1 MIGYSKL
8 EVKGEWSS
16 NSDQPTEV
24 LVAFGSI
31 SLDILNT
38 KGEPIRQW
46 AYSSIFLKNRDVSK
60 SMFCPDLE
68 ETESLYIFDEDAV
81 NHLIF
86 LSNKTNRKIFA
97 NLLPWFFIIILLI
110 SSFTFFSSYFRIVI
124 EKIALSITSA
134 EQESNF
140 GNIMLKEM
148 SEVSYCDINKTNEY
162 IRSLEK
168 DYLSRKSNA
177 IELIF
182 MNFKTKNS
190 ILLPGRKLLVPY
202 SILESEDG
210 AFVLAETTQ
219 LALEAIKNKKAIR
232 LSRKKNILESMR
244 RDLDISI
251 SDPSLTTS
259 KIMRDENPIWN
270 ENLTCKVDDVL
281 LPVSYTHLTLPTNR
295 EV

>member
-1 MIGYSKL
+1 MASYSKL
-8 EVKGEWSS
+8 EVKGEWKS
-16 NSDQPTEV
+16 NSDRPTEV

-31 SLDILNT
+31 SLNILNT
-38 KGEPIRQW
+38 NGEPVRQW
-46 AYSSIFLKNRDVSK
+46 AYSSIFLKNKEASK

-68 ETESLYIFDEDAV
+68 ETESLYIFDQDAV

-86 LSNKTNRKIFA
+86 LSNKTNRKKFA

-134 EQESNF
+134 EQESNL

-162 IRSLEK
+162 LRSLEK
-168 DYLSRKSNA
+168 NYVSITDDS

-182 MNFKTKNS
+182 MNFRTMNS

-202 SILESEDG
+202 SILENEDG
-210 AFVLAETTQ
+210 AFVLAETIKLGIAATKDK
-219 LALEAIKNKKAIR
+219 EAIEKFFSNQRNKALLIYVFGVLTDLNFNKDNGLLISVHGK
-232 LSRKKNILESMR
+232 SRV
-244 RDLDISI
+244 LDKVF
-251 SDPSLTTS
+251 SD
-259 KIMRDENPIWN
+259 N
-270 ENLTCKVDDVL
+270 EW
-281 LPVSYTHLTLPTNR
+281 LTLKKLCKL
-295 EV
+295 

>member
-1 MIGYSKL
+1 MAGYSKL
-8 EVKGEWSS
+8 EVKGEWKS

-31 SLDILNT
+31 SLNILNT
-38 KGEPIRQW
+38 NGEPVRQW
-46 AYSSIFLKNRDVSK
+46 AYSSIFLKNKEASK

-68 ETESLYIFDEDAV
+68 ETESLYIFDQDAV

-86 LSNKTNRKIFA
+86 LSNKTNRKKFA

-110 SSFTFFSSYFRIVI
+110 GSFTFFSSYFRIVI

-134 EQESNF
+134 EQESNL

-162 IRSLEK
+162 LRSLEK
-168 DYLSRKSNA
+168 NYVSITDDS

-182 MNFKTKNS
+182 MNFRTMNS

-202 SILESEDG
+202 SILENEDG
-210 AFVLAETTQ
+210 AFVLAETIKV
-219 LALEAIKNKKAIR
+219 ALGATKNKKAIEKFFSKQR
-232 LSRKKNILESMR
+232 NKALLIYVFGFLT
-244 RDLDISI
+244 DLNFNKDNGLLIS
-251 SDPSLTTS
+251 LHGKS
-259 KIMRDENPIWN
+259 KVLDKVFTDN
-270 ENLTCKVDDVL
+270 EW
-281 LPVSYTHLTLPTNR
+281 LTLKKLCKL
-295 EV
+295 

>member
-1 MIGYSKL
+1 MASYSKL
-8 EVKGEWSS
+8 EVKGEWKS
-16 NSDQPTEV
+16 NSDRPTEV

-31 SLDILNT
+31 SLNILNT
-38 KGEPIRQW
+38 NGEPVRQW
-46 AYSSIFLKNRDVSK
+46 AYSSIFLKNKEASK

-68 ETESLYIFDEDAV
+68 ETESLYIFDQDAV

-86 LSNKTNRKIFA
+86 LSNKTNRKKFA

-134 EQESNF
+134 EQESNL

-162 IRSLEK
+162 LRSLEK
-168 DYLSRKSNA
+168 NYVSITDDS

-182 MNFKTKNS
+182 MNFRTMNS

-202 SILESEDG
+202 SILENEDG
-210 AFVLAETTQ
+210 AFVLAETIKLGIAATKNK
-219 LALEAIKNKKAIR
+219 EAIEKFFSKQRNKALLIYVFGVLTDLNFNKDNGLLIS
-232 LSRKKNILESMR
+232 LHGKSRV
-244 RDLDISI
+244 LDKVFT
-251 SDPSLTTS
+251 D
-259 KIMRDENPIWN
+259 N
-270 ENLTCKVDDVL
+270 EW
-281 LPVSYTHLTLPTNR
+281 LTLKKLCKL
-295 EV
+295 

>member
-1 MIGYSKL
+1 MAGYSKL
-8 EVKGEWSS
+8 EVKGEWKS

-31 SLDILNT
+31 SLNILNT
-38 KGEPIRQW
+38 NGEPVRQW
-46 AYSSIFLKNRDVSK
+46 AYSSIFLKNKEASK

-68 ETESLYIFDEDAV
+68 ETESLYIFDQDAV

-86 LSNKTNRKIFA
+86 LSNKTNRKKFA

-134 EQESNF
+134 EQESNL

-162 IRSLEK
+162 LRSLEK
-168 DYLSRKSNA
+168 NYVSITDDS

-182 MNFKTKNS
+182 MNFRTMNS

-202 SILESEDG
+202 SILENEDG
-210 AFVLAETTQ
+210 AFVLAETIKLGIAATKNK
-219 LALEAIKNKKAIR
+219 EAIEKFFSKQRNKALLIYVFGV
-232 LSRKKNILESMR
+232 LT
-244 RDLDISI
+244 DLNFNKDNGLLIS
-251 SDPSLTTS
+251 LHGKS
-259 KIMRDENPIWN
+259 KVLDKVFTDN
-270 ENLTCKVDDVL
+270 EW
-281 LPVSYTHLTLPTNR
+281 LTLKKLCR
-295 EV
+295 L

>member
-1 MIGYSKL
+1 MASYSKL
-8 EVKGEWSS
+8 EVKGEWKS

-31 SLDILNT
+31 SLNILNT
-38 KGEPIRQW
+38 NGEPVRQW
-46 AYSSIFLKNRDVSK
+46 AYSSIFLKNKEASK

-68 ETESLYIFDEDAV
+68 ETESLYIFDQDAV

-86 LSNKTNRKIFA
+86 LCNKTNRKKFA
-97 NLLPWFFIIILLI
+97 NLLPWLFIIILLI

-134 EQESNF
+134 EQESNL

-162 IRSLEK
+162 LRSLEK
-168 DYLSRKSNA
+168 NYLSITDDY

-182 MNFKTKNS
+182 MNYKTMNS

-202 SILESEDG
+202 SILENEDG
-210 AFVLAETTQ
+210 AFVLAETIKLGIAATKNK
-219 LALEAIKNKKAIR
+219 EAIEKFFSKQRNKALLIYVFGVLTDLNFNKDNGLLIS
-232 LSRKKNILESMR
+232 LHGKSRV
-244 RDLDISI
+244 LDKVFT
-251 SDPSLTTS
+251 D
-259 KIMRDENPIWN
+259 N
-270 ENLTCKVDDVL
+270 EW
-281 LPVSYTHLTLPTNR
+281 LTLKKLCKL
-295 EV
+295 

>member
-1 MIGYSKL
+1 MAGYSKL
-8 EVKGEWSS
+8 EVKGEWKS

-31 SLDILNT
+31 SLNILNT
-38 KGEPIRQW
+38 KGEPLRQW
-46 AYSSIFLKNRDVSK
+46 AYSSIFLKNKEASK

-68 ETESLYIFDEDAV
+68 ETESLYIFDQDAV

-86 LSNKTNRKIFA
+86 LCNKTNRKKFA

-110 SSFTFFSSYFRIVI
+110 GFSTFFSSYFRTVT

-134 EQESNF
+134 EQESNL

-148 SEVSYCDINKTNEY
+148 LEVSYCDINKTNEY

-168 DYLSRKSNA
+168 NYLPITSDS

-182 MNFKTKNS
+182 MNFRTMNS

-202 SILESEDG
+202 SILENGDG
-210 AFVLAETTQ
+210 AFVLAETIKLGIVATKNK
-219 LALEAIKNKKAIR
+219 EAIEKFFSKQRNKALLIYVFGVLTDLNFNKDNGLLIS
-232 LSRKKNILESMR
+232 LHGKSRV
-244 RDLDISI
+244 LDKVFT
-251 SDPSLTTS
+251 D
-259 KIMRDENPIWN
+259 N
-270 ENLTCKVDDVL
+270 EW
-281 LPVSYTHLTLPTNR
+281 LTLKKLCKL
-295 EV
+295 

>member
-1 MIGYSKL
+1 MAGYSKL
-8 EVKGEWSS
+8 EVKGEWKS

-31 SLDILNT
+31 SLNILNT
-38 KGEPIRQW
+38 NGEPVRQW
-46 AYSSIFLKNRDVSK
+46 AYSSIFLKNKEASK

-68 ETESLYIFDEDAV
+68 ETESLYIFDQDAV

-86 LSNKTNRKIFA
+86 LSNKTNRKKFA

-134 EQESNF
+134 EQESNL

-162 IRSLEK
+162 LRSLEK
-168 DYLSRKSNA
+168 NYISITDDS

-182 MNFKTKNS
+182 MNFRTMNS

-202 SILESEDG
+202 SILENEDG
-210 AFVLAETTQ
+210 AFVLAETIKLGVAATKNK
-219 LALEAIKNKKAIR
+219 EAIEKFFSKQRNKALLIYVFGVLTDLNFNKDNGLLIS
-232 LSRKKNILESMR
+232 LHGKSRV
-244 RDLDISI
+244 LDKVFT
-251 SDPSLTTS
+251 D
-259 KIMRDENPIWN
+259 N
-270 ENLTCKVDDVL
+270 EW
-281 LPVSYTHLTLPTNR
+281 LTLKKLCRP
-295 EV
+295 

>member
-1 MIGYSKL
+1 MASYSKL
-8 EVKGEWSS
+8 EVKGEWRS
-16 NSDQPTEV
+16 NSDRPTEV

-31 SLDILNT
+31 SLNILNT
-38 KGEPIRQW
+38 NGEPVRQW
-46 AYSSIFLKNRDVSK
+46 AYSSIFLKNKEASK

-68 ETESLYIFDEDAV
+68 ETESLYIFDRDAV

-86 LSNKTNRKIFA
+86 LSNKTNRKKFA

-134 EQESNF
+134 EQESNL

-162 IRSLEK
+162 LRSLEK
-168 DYLSRKSNA
+168 NYLSITGDS

-182 MNFKTKNS
+182 MNFRTMNS

-202 SILESEDG
+202 SILENEDG
-210 AFVLAETTQ
+210 AFVLAKTIKLGIAATKNK
-219 LALEAIKNKKAIR
+219 EAIEKFFSKQRNNALLIYVFGVLTDLNFNKDNGLLISLHDK
-232 LSRKKNILESMR
+232 SKV
-244 RDLDISI
+244 LDKVFT
-251 SDPSLTTS
+251 D
-259 KIMRDENPIWN
+259 N
-270 ENLTCKVDDVL
+270 EW
-281 LPVSYTHLTLPTNR
+281 LTLKKLCRP
-295 EV
+295 

>member
-1 MIGYSKL
+1 LAGYSKL
-8 EVKGEWSS
+8 EVKGEWKS

-31 SLDILNT
+31 SLNILNT
-38 KGEPIRQW
+38 NGEPVRQW
-46 AYSSIFLKNRDVSK
+46 AYSSIFLKNKEASK

-68 ETESLYIFDEDAV
+68 ETESLYIFDQDAV

-86 LSNKTNRKIFA
+86 LSNKTNRKKFA

-134 EQESNF
+134 EQESNL

-162 IRSLEK
+162 LRSLEK
-168 DYLSRKSNA
+168 NYVSITDDS

-182 MNFKTKNS
+182 MNFRTMNS

-202 SILESEDG
+202 SILENEDG
-210 AFVLAETTQ
+210 AFVLAETIKLGIAATKNK
-219 LALEAIKNKKAIR
+219 EAIEKFFSKQSNKALLIYVFGV
-232 LSRKKNILESMR
+232 LTDLNFNIANGLLISLHAKSKV
-244 RDLDISI
+244 LDKVFT
-251 SDPSLTTS
+251 D
-259 KIMRDENPIWN
+259 N
-270 ENLTCKVDDVL
+270 EW
-281 LPVSYTHLTLPTNR
+281 LTLKKLCKL
-295 EV
+295 

>member
-1 MIGYSKL
+1 MAGYSKL
-8 EVKGEWSS
+8 EVKGEWKS

-31 SLDILNT
+31 SLNILNT
-38 KGEPIRQW
+38 NGEPVRQW
-46 AYSSIFLKNRDVSK
+46 AYSSIFLKNKEASK

-68 ETESLYIFDEDAV
+68 ETESLYIFDQDAV

-86 LSNKTNRKIFA
+86 LSNKTNRKKFA

-134 EQESNF
+134 EQESNL

-162 IRSLEK
+162 LISLEK
-168 DYLSRKSNA
+168 NYVSITDDS

-182 MNFKTKNS
+182 MNFRTINS

-202 SILESEDG
+202 SILENEDG
-210 AFVLAETTQ
+210 AFVLAETIKLGIAATKNK
-219 LALEAIKNKKAIR
+219 EAIEKFFSNQRNKALLIYVFGVLTDLNFNKDNGLLIS
-232 LSRKKNILESMR
+232 LHGKSRV
-244 RDLDISI
+244 LDKVFT
-251 SDPSLTTS
+251 D
-259 KIMRDENPIWN
+259 N
-270 ENLTCKVDDVL
+270 EW
-281 LPVSYTHLTLPTNR
+281 LTLKKLCKL
-295 EV
+295 

>member
-1 MIGYSKL
+1 MASYSKL
-8 EVKGEWSS
+8 EVKGEWKS
-16 NSDQPTEV
+16 NSDRPTEV

-31 SLDILNT
+31 SLNILNT
-38 KGEPIRQW
+38 NGEPVRQW
-46 AYSSIFLKNRDVSK
+46 AYSSIFLKNKEASK

-68 ETESLYIFDEDAV
+68 ETESLYIFDQDAV

-86 LSNKTNRKIFA
+86 LSNKTNRKKIA

-134 EQESNF
+134 EQESNL

-162 IRSLEK
+162 LRSLEK
-168 DYLSRKSNA
+168 SYLSITGDS

-182 MNFKTKNS
+182 MNFRTMNS

-202 SILESEDG
+202 SILENEDG
-210 AFVLAETTQ
+210 VFVLAETIKLGIAATKNK
-219 LALEAIKNKKAIR
+219 EAIENFFSKQRNKALLIYVFGV
-232 LSRKKNILESMR
+232 LT
-244 RDLDISI
+244 DLNFNKDNGLLIS
-251 SDPSLTTS
+251 LHGKS
-259 KIMRDENPIWN
+259 KVLDKVFTENEW
-270 ENLTCKVDDVL
+270 
-281 LPVSYTHLTLPTNR
+281 LTLKKLCKL
-295 EV
+295 

>member
-1 MIGYSKL
+1 MAGYSKL
-8 EVKGEWSS
+8 EVKGEWKS

-31 SLDILNT
+31 SLNILNT
-38 KGEPIRQW
+38 NGEPVRQW
-46 AYSSIFLKNRDVSK
+46 AYSSIFLKNKEASK

-68 ETESLYIFDEDAV
+68 ETESLYIFDQDAV

-86 LSNKTNRKIFA
+86 LCNKTNRKKFA

-134 EQESNF
+134 EQESNL

-162 IRSLEK
+162 LRSLEK
-168 DYLSRKSNA
+168 NYVSITDDS

-182 MNFKTKNS
+182 MNFRTMNS

-202 SILESEDG
+202 SILENEDG
-210 AFVLAETTQ
+210 AFVLAETIKLGIAATKNK
-219 LALEAIKNKKAIR
+219 EAIEKFFSKQRNKALLIYVFGVLTDLNFNKDNGLLIS
-232 LSRKKNILESMR
+232 LHGKSRV
-244 RDLDISI
+244 LDKVFT
-251 SDPSLTTS
+251 D
-259 KIMRDENPIWN
+259 N
-270 ENLTCKVDDVL
+270 EW
-281 LPVSYTHLTLPTNR
+281 LTLKKLCR
-295 EV
+295 L

>member
-1 MIGYSKL
+1 MASYSKL
-8 EVKGEWSS
+8 EVKGEWKS
-16 NSDQPTEV
+16 NSDRPTEV

-31 SLDILNT
+31 SLNILNT
-38 KGEPIRQW
+38 NGEPVRQW
-46 AYSSIFLKNRDVSK
+46 AYSSIFLKNKEASK

-68 ETESLYIFDEDAV
+68 ETESLYIFDQDAV

-86 LSNKTNRKIFA
+86 LSNKTNRKKFA

-110 SSFTFFSSYFRIVI
+110 GSFTFFSSYFRIVI

-134 EQESNF
+134 EQESNL

-162 IRSLEK
+162 LRSLEK
-168 DYLSRKSNA
+168 NYVLITDDS

-210 AFVLAETTQ
+210 ASVLAETIKLSIAATKNK
-219 LALEAIKNKKAIR
+219 EAIEKFFSKQRNKALLIYVFGVLTDLNFNKDNGLLISLDGKA
-232 LSRKKNILESMR
+232 KV
-244 RDLDISI
+244 LDKVFT
-251 SDPSLTTS
+251 D
-259 KIMRDENPIWN
+259 N
-270 ENLTCKVDDVL
+270 EW
-281 LPVSYTHLTLPTNR
+281 LTLKKLCR
-295 EV
+295 L

>member
-1 MIGYSKL
+1 MASYSKL
-8 EVKGEWSS
+8 EVKGEWKS
-16 NSDQPTEV
+16 NSDRPTEV

-31 SLDILNT
+31 SLNILNT
-38 KGEPIRQW
+38 NGEPVRQW
-46 AYSSIFLKNRDVSK
+46 AYSSIFLKNKEASK

-68 ETESLYIFDEDAV
+68 ETESLYIFDQDAV

-86 LSNKTNRKIFA
+86 LSNKTNRKKFA

-134 EQESNF
+134 EQESNL

-162 IRSLEK
+162 LRSLEK
-168 DYLSRKSNA
+168 NYVSITDDS

-182 MNFKTKNS
+182 MNFRTMNS

-202 SILESEDG
+202 SILENEDG
-210 AFVLAETTQ
+210 AFVLAETIKLGIAATKNK
-219 LALEAIKNKKAIR
+219 EAIEKFFSKQRNKALLIYVFGV
-232 LSRKKNILESMR
+232 LT
-244 RDLDISI
+244 DLNFNKDNGLLISLHGK
-251 SDPSLTTS
+251 SGVLDKVFT
-259 KIMRDENPIWN
+259 DN
-270 ENLTCKVDDVL
+270 EW
-281 LPVSYTHLTLPTNR
+281 LTLKKLCR
-295 EV
+295 L

>member
-1 MIGYSKL
+1 MVGYSKL
-8 EVKGEWSS
+8 EVKGEWKS

-31 SLDILNT
+31 SLNILNIN
-38 KGEPIRQW
+38 GEPVRQW
-46 AYSSIFLKNRDVSK
+46 AYSSIFLKNKEASK

-68 ETESLYIFDEDAV
+68 ETESLYIFDQDAV

-86 LSNKTNRKIFA
+86 LSNKTNRKKFA

-134 EQESNF
+134 EQESNL
-140 GNIMLKEM
+140 GNIMLREM
-148 SEVSYCDINKTNEY
+148 SGVSYCDINKTNEY
-162 IRSLEK
+162 LRSLEK
-168 DYLSRKSNA
+168 NYVSITDDS

-202 SILESEDG
+202 SILENEDG
-210 AFVLAETTQ
+210 AFVLAETIKLGIAATKNK
-219 LALEAIKNKKAIR
+219 EAIEKFFSKQRNKALLIYVFGVLTDLNFNKDNGLLIS
-232 LSRKKNILESMR
+232 LHGKSRV
-244 RDLDISI
+244 LDKVFT
-251 SDPSLTTS
+251 D
-259 KIMRDENPIWN
+259 N
-270 ENLTCKVDDVL
+270 EW
-281 LPVSYTHLTLPTNR
+281 LTLKKLCR
-295 EV
+295 L

>member
-1 MIGYSKL
+1 MAGYSKL
-8 EVKGEWSS
+8 EVKGEWKS

-31 SLDILNT
+31 SLNILNT
-38 KGEPIRQW
+38 NGEPVRQW
-46 AYSSIFLKNRDVSK
+46 AYSSIFLKNKEASK

-68 ETESLYIFDEDAV
+68 ETESLYIFDQDAV

-86 LSNKTNRKIFA
+86 LCNKTNRKKFA

-110 SSFTFFSSYFRIVI
+110 GSSTFFSSYFRIVT

-134 EQESNF
+134 EQESNL

-148 SEVSYCDINKTNEY
+148 SGVSYCDINKTNEY

-168 DYLSRKSNA
+168 NYLSITSDS

-202 SILESEDG
+202 SILENEDG
-210 AFVLAETTQ
+210 AFVLAETIKLGIAATKNK
-219 LALEAIKNKKAIR
+219 EAIEKFFSKQRNKALLIYVFGV
-232 LSRKKNILESMR
+232 LT
-244 RDLDISI
+244 DLNFNKDNGLLIS
-251 SDPSLTTS
+251 LHGKS
-259 KIMRDENPIWN
+259 KVLDKVFTDN
-270 ENLTCKVDDVL
+270 EW
-281 LPVSYTHLTLPTNR
+281 LTLKKLCKL
-295 EV
+295 

>member
-1 MIGYSKL
+1 MASYSKL
-8 EVKGEWSS
+8 EVKGEWKS
-16 NSDQPTEV
+16 NSDRPTEV

-31 SLDILNT
+31 SLNILNT
-38 KGEPIRQW
+38 NGEPVRQW
-46 AYSSIFLKNRDVSK
+46 AYSSIFLKNKEASK

-68 ETESLYIFDEDAV
+68 ETESLYIFDQDAV

-86 LSNKTNRKIFA
+86 LSNKTNRKKFA

-134 EQESNF
+134 EQESNL

-162 IRSLEK
+162 LRSLEMNYVSIT
-168 DYLSRKSNA
+168 DDS

-182 MNFKTKNS
+182 MNFTTMSS

-202 SILESEDG
+202 SILENEDG
-210 AFVLAETTQ
+210 AFVLAETIKLGIAATKNK
-219 LALEAIKNKKAIR
+219 EAIEKFFSKQRNKALLIYVFGVLTDLNFNKDNGLLIS
-232 LSRKKNILESMR
+232 LHGKSRV
-244 RDLDISI
+244 LDKVFT
-251 SDPSLTTS
+251 D
-259 KIMRDENPIWN
+259 N
-270 ENLTCKVDDVL
+270 EW
-281 LPVSYTHLTLPTNR
+281 LTLKKLCR
-295 EV
+295 L

>member
-1 MIGYSKL
+1 MAGYSKL
-8 EVKGEWSS
+8 EVKGEWKS

-31 SLDILNT
+31 SLNILNT
-38 KGEPIRQW
+38 NGEPVRQW
-46 AYSSIFLKNRDVSK
+46 AYSSIFLKNKEASK

-68 ETESLYIFDEDAV
+68 ETESLYIFDQDAV

-86 LSNKTNRKIFA
+86 LCNKTNRKKFA

-110 SSFTFFSSYFRIVI
+110 GFSTFFSSYFRIVT

-134 EQESNF
+134 EQESNL
-140 GNIMLKEM
+140 GNIMLKKM
-148 SEVSYCDINKTNEY
+148 SGFSYCDINKTNEY

-168 DYLSRKSNA
+168 NYLSITSDS

-202 SILESEDG
+202 SILENEDG
-210 AFVLAETTQ
+210 AFVLAETIKLGIAATKNK
-219 LALEAIKNKKAIR
+219 EAIEKFFSKQRNKALLIYVFGVLTDLNFNKDNGLLIS
-232 LSRKKNILESMR
+232 LHGKSRV
-244 RDLDISI
+244 LDKVFT
-251 SDPSLTTS
+251 D
-259 KIMRDENPIWN
+259 N
-270 ENLTCKVDDVL
+270 EW
-281 LPVSYTHLTLPTNR
+281 LTLKKLCKL
-295 EV
+295 

>member
-1 MIGYSKL
+1 MASYSKL
-8 EVKGEWSS
+8 EVKGEWKS
-16 NSDQPTEV
+16 NSDRPTEV

-31 SLDILNT
+31 SLNILNT
-38 KGEPIRQW
+38 NGEPVRQW
-46 AYSSIFLKNRDVSK
+46 AYSSIFLKNKEASK

-68 ETESLYIFDEDAV
+68 ETESLYIFDQDAV

-86 LSNKTNRKIFA
+86 LSNKTNRKKFA

-134 EQESNF
+134 EQESNL

-162 IRSLEK
+162 LRSLEK
-168 DYLSRKSNA
+168 NYVSIMDDS

-182 MNFKTKNS
+182 MNFRTMNS

-202 SILESEDG
+202 SILENEDG
-210 AFVLAETTQ
+210 AFVLAETIKLGVAATKNK
-219 LALEAIKNKKAIR
+219 EAIEKFFSKQRNKALLIYVFGVLTDLNFNKDNGLLIS
-232 LSRKKNILESMR
+232 LHGKSRV
-244 RDLDISI
+244 LDKVFT
-251 SDPSLTTS
+251 D
-259 KIMRDENPIWN
+259 N
-270 ENLTCKVDDVL
+270 EW
-281 LPVSYTHLTLPTNR
+281 LTLKKLCR
-295 EV
+295 L